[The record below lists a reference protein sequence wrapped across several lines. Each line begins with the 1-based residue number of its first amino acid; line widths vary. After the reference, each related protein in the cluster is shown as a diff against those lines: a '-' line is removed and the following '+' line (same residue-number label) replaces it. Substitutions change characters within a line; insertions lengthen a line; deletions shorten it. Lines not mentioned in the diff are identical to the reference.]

1 MVMVSLPLAVCRLP
15 HVDCLLLA
23 AWHLQSGIGSR
34 LAVCFIL
41 GRALAADR
49 QERRQSPDQPHSCLF
64 CARRGC
70 MRWATLIAPAMAP
83 GSGGRERT
91 RRRALVGRLLM
102 LGRCL
107 TFCRL
112 ELGVCSHSKFVVWKR
127 AVCVWQLVSQRFVVL
142 AVSLALAVSSWQQVD
157 RLVVS
162 WRCLLVDG

>member
-1 MVMVSLPLAVCRLP
+1 MCWLAGSQPSSCPPHGSAPRMVMVSLPLAVCRRQRI
-15 HVDCLLLA
+15 DCLQLA

-34 LAVCFIL
+34 LVVYLIF
-41 GRALAADR
+41 GRGQAADR

-70 MRWATLIAPAMAP
+70 MRWAKLIAPAMAQ

-112 ELGVCSHSKFVVWKR
+112 ELGVCSHSICGLETCCLCLAAGQS
-127 AVCVWQLVSQRFVVL
+127 AVCCFSCQFGT
-142 AVSLALAVSSWQQVD
+142 
-157 RLVVS
+157 
-162 WRCLLVDG
+162 RCL